1 MSLLETKIAVH
12 LTPGARQ
19 DAILGWREDVLW
31 AQVTAPPV
39 EGRANAALLRL
50 LAQALEMAPGRLRL
64 AAGHR
69 SREKLVAAEGMTGE
83 EIRAKL
89 GA

>member
-1 MSLLETKIAVH
+1 METKIAVH

-19 DAILGWREDVLW
+19 DAILGWRDGTLW
-31 AQVTAPPV
+31 AEVAAPPV
-39 EGRANAALLRL
+39 AGRANEALLRL
-50 LAQALEMAPGRLRL
+50 LARTLEIAPGRLRL

-69 SREKLVAAEGMTGE
+69 SRQKLVAAEGLTGE
-83 EIRAKL
+83 EIREKL

>member
-1 MSLLETKIAVH
+1 VR

-19 DAILGWREDVLW
+19 DAILGWREGVLW
-31 AQVTAPPV
+31 AQVAAPPV
-39 EGRANAALLRL
+39 EGRANEALLRL
-50 LAQALEMAPGRLRL
+50 LAQALRMAPGRLRL

-69 SREKLVAAEGMTGE
+69 SRQKLVAAEGTTGE
-83 EIRAKL
+83 EIREKL

>member
-1 MSLLETKIAVH
+1 MR

-19 DAILGWREDVLW
+19 DAILGWREGVLW
-31 AQVTAPPV
+31 AQVSAPPV
-39 EGRANAALLRL
+39 AGRANEALLRL
-50 LAQALEMAPGRLRL
+50 LAQALQMAPGRLRL

-69 SREKLVAAEGMTGE
+69 SRQKLVGAEGMTGE
-83 EIRAKL
+83 EIREKL